1 MTVPDLLYKHYL
13 CHQYGISVTE
23 LQTFFLAQHCQQ
35 RGMRRNG
42 SFHRLIPPSQFHIP
56 NNLKFQRQPCH
67 IQMTSWPVSANISR
81 TKIQQVPTESITNKG
96 SHTNLA
102 TCDLFPVACSRH
114 VLHLCY
120 SSTVGATFEHLKICP
135 NPVQNNSLFFLFYLK
150 KKIRN

>member
-1 MTVPDLLYKHYL
+1 MN
-13 CHQYGISVTE
+13 E
-23 LQTFFLAQHCQQ
+23 
-35 RGMRRNG
+35 G
-42 SFHRLIPPSQFHIP
+42 SQ
-56 NNLKFQRQPCH
+56 
-67 IQMTSWPVSANISR
+67 
-81 TKIQQVPTESITNKG
+81 
-96 SHTNLA
+96 TNLA